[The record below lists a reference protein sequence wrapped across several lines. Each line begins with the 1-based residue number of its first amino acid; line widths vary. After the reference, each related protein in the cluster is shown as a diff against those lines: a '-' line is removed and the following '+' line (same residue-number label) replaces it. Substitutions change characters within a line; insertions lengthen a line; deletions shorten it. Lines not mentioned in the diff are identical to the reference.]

1 MGRVRQRKDEIDQLF
16 ADLISSGRQAR
27 ELGAQLETVIAAR
40 DANIHRAW
48 AEGISARAIAQTT
61 RLSHARVQQIVQAR
75 DDQAMR
81 HLGLQ
86 PALRQ
91 RRQDRER
98 SRLLLARLAH
108 AEA

>member
-1 MGRVRQRKDEIDQLF
+1 MNQARHRKEGFDQLF
-16 ADLISSGRQAR
+16 ADLTSSGRQAR
-27 ELGAQLETVIAAR
+27 ELGAQLETVIADR
-40 DANIHRAW
+40 NANIHRAS

-81 HLGLQ
+81 DLEPQ

-108 AEA
+108 ADA